1 MARYFI
7 PLILVVALIGAL
19 AACGGDDPTAPPPTA
34 PTATAESPTAMPE
47 PTRAG
52 PATSIPAP
60 TAEPTDTPQPTSAAP
75 AAVIATAMPE
85 PTPIPPTP
93 TPEPAATA
101 TPPPVTEEQMLAEY
115 AAEHAGGPGAIFI
128 GDPTQSATYA
138 QLIGLPVHESL
149 ILLPPGETQE
159 AEFQQLFQVG
169 LFGLEQLGV
178 PGHQFIYISDY
189 YRELIE
195 KANLLNP
202 TELTSSGE
210 DIAVQHVCISRNLPT
225 CVIMQAYMAP
235 RVAARTNGQV
245 ELSITSLA
253 ELGLSGQDNLSQI
266 ESGTLDMANIYTGY
280 VAGELPAIEV
290 QSLWGMGP
298 DWETTYLALVD
309 MVPDIER
316 MLTEETG
323 GTVINRNWFAGSDQ
337 WFFSNEPL
345 QTLEDFQ
352 GKKIRTHAAA
362 LSSIIEGLGAEAV
375 FIPPGGD
382 YLALQNGTVDVGTT
396 GALLAIGGRYHEIS
410 SYMAGPIIGF
420 GYTTNVISAEKWASI
435 PADIQQII
443 LEEGAR
449 AELEA
454 LRIAPYHNI
463 LSVQANQG
471 LGIQPIPFSEDIVRY
486 IAGVVLPQNVI
497 PEWLNRLGYPERNQ
511 DAVRIFNEHAGPYI
525 GLSIDE
531 NGGITQGQITK
542 GPRAAAATLKY
553 DPAGPDRNC
562 DDFDLWQEA
571 QEFYIAAGGP
581 DQDPHGLDQ
590 DGDFIACESLPGS
603 PTS

>member
-19 AACGGDDPTAPPPTA
+19 AACGGEDPTAPPPTA
-34 PTATAESPTAMPE
+34 APVPTATAESPTAMPE

-93 TPEPAATA
+93 TPEPAATP

-115 AAEHAGGPGAIFI
+115 AAEHAGGPGAIAV
-128 GDPTQSATYA
+128 GDFTQPATYA
-138 QLIGLPVHESL
+138 QLIGPPVHESL
-149 ILLPPGETQE
+149 IGLPPGEGQQAQFT
-159 AEFQQLFQVG
+159 QLFQVG

-178 PGHQFIYISDY
+178 PGHQFIYTSSY
-189 YRELIE
+189 YRDLID
-195 KANLLNP
+195 KANLLSP

-210 DIAVQHVCISRNLPT
+210 DITIQHVCLSRNLPT

-253 ELGLSGQDNLSQI
+253 ELGLTGQDNLRQI

-280 VAGELPAIEV
+280 VAGELPPIEV

-298 DWETTYLALVD
+298 DWESTYLALAD
-309 MVPDIER
+309 MIPDIER
-316 MLTEETG
+316 MLMEETG
-323 GTVINRNWFAGSDQ
+323 GAIVNRNWFAGADQ
-337 WFFSNEPL
+337 WFFSKTPI

-375 FIPPGGD
+375 FIPPGAD
-382 YLALQNGTVDVGTT
+382 YLALQNDTVDVGTT
-396 GALLAIGGRYHEIS
+396 GALLGFTGRYYEIAD
-410 SYMAGPIIGF
+410 YMAGPIIGF
-420 GYTTNVISAEKWASI
+420 GYTTNVIHGDLWDSI
-435 PADIQQII
+435 PADLQQII
-443 LEEGAR
+443 IEEGAR

-454 LRIAPYHNI
+454 LRIAPYHNV
-463 LSVQANQG
+463 LAVQANQAA
-471 LGIQPIPFSEDIVRY
+471 GIQPIPFSEDIVRY
-486 IAGVVLPQNVI
+486 IAGVVLPQHVI
-497 PEWLNRLGYPERNQ
+497 PGWLNRLGYPERNQ

-531 NGGITQGQITK
+531 NGTVIRTEITK
-542 GPRAAAATLKY
+542 GPRA
-553 DPAGPDRNC
+553 N
-562 DDFDLWQEA
+562 
-571 QEFYIAAGGP
+571 
-581 DQDPHGLDQ
+581 
-590 DGDFIACESLPGS
+590 
-603 PTS
+603 

>member
-1 MARYFI
+1 MARRLLLVI
-7 PLILVVALIGAL
+7 AILAIVAAL
-19 AACGGDDPTAPPPTA
+19 SACGGDDTSQTATEAP
-34 PTATAESPTAMPE
+34 PTATATPEPTAVPPAATAAPGPTAMPQPTDVPE
-47 PTRAG
+47 PTEAVA
-52 PATSIPAP
+52 ATPVP
-60 TAEPTDTPQPTSAAP
+60 TAAAP
-75 AAVIATAMPE
+75 AAVIATAIPE

-93 TPEPAATA
+93 TPEATA
-101 TPPPVTEEQMLAEY
+101 PPATTPEQMLAEY
-115 AAEHAGGPGAIFI
+115 AASVANGPGAIFV
-128 GDPTQSATYA
+128 GDPTEPTTYA
-138 QLIGLPVHESL
+138 QLIGPPVHEGL
-149 ILLPPGETQE
+149 VFLPPGEGQQ
-159 AEFQQLFQVG
+159 AQFQQLFQVG

-178 PGHQFIYISDY
+178 PGHQFIYTSGY
-189 YRELIE
+189 YRDLIE
-195 KANLLNP
+195 KANLLSP

-210 DIAVQHVCISRNLPT
+210 DITIQHVCLSRNLPT

-253 ELGLSGQDNLSQI
+253 ELGLTGQDNLRQVR
-266 ESGTLDMANIYTGY
+266 SGTLDMANIYTGY

-309 MVPDIER
+309 MVPDIEQ

-323 GTVINRNWFAGSDQ
+323 GAVINRNWFAGSDQ

-362 LSSIIEGLGAEAV
+362 LSSIIEGLGAEAL
-375 FIPPGGD
+375 FIPPGAD

-410 SYMAGPIIGF
+410 DYMAGPIIGF
-420 GYTTNVISAEKWASI
+420 GYTTNMINGEKWDSI

-443 LEEGAR
+443 LEEGAI

-463 LSVQANQG
+463 LAVQANQSA
-471 LGIQPIPFSEDIVRY
+471 GITPIPFSEDIARY
-486 IAGVVLPQNVI
+486 IAGVVLPENVL
-497 PEWLNRLGYPERNQ
+497 PDWLERLGYPESNQ
-511 DAVRIFNEHAGPYI
+511 EAVRIFNESAGPYI
-525 GLSIDE
+525 GVKVEDDGSISRTE
-531 NGGITQGQITK
+531 ITK
-542 GPRAAAATLKY
+542 GPRAA
-553 DPAGPDRNC
+553 
-562 DDFDLWQEA
+562 E
-571 QEFYIAAGGP
+571 
-581 DQDPHGLDQ
+581 
-590 DGDFIACESLPGS
+590 
-603 PTS
+603 